1 MVSVYLGVVC
11 NTLGVWSRSPRHLGG
26 SDPLVCEG
34 PSAHGV
40 ERGAPP
46 AAPGVLC
53 GGALGGQSTQ
63 ADPLHGPGPPPAHA
77 RTSGLGGRGENPV
90 ELSLYP
96 MVTRAAL

>member
-1 MVSVYLGVVC
+1 MVSVYHGVVC

-34 PSAHGV
+34 SSAHGV

-63 ADPLHGPGPPPAHA
+63 AESTSLPCQ
-77 RTSGLGGRGENPV
+77 RT
-90 ELSLYP
+90 
-96 MVTRAAL
+96 